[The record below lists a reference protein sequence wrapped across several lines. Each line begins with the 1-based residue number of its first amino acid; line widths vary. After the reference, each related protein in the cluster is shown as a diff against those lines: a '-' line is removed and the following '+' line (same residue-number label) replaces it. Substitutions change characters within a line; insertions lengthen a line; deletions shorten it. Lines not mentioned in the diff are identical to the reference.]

1 MYEYKAT
8 IRRIVD
14 GDTVDVDIDLGFDCW
29 MHNQRIRLYGVD
41 TPECRQRDKARKAH
55 GLLAK
60 AYVQKALIVGEV
72 YALRTKEKGK
82 FGRYLG
88 EIKVGRTT
96 INKLLIKEKLAVEYT
111 GQNKKEIAAAQEANR
126 QALIK
131 EGKLTATGVPPVS
144 EYEDRL

>member
-8 IRRIVD
+8 IKKIVD
-14 GDTVDVDIDLGFDCW
+14 GDTCDVDIDLGFDVW
-29 MHNQRIRLYGVD
+29 LRDQRIRLYGID
-41 TPECRQRDKARKAH
+41 TPECRQRNKAGKAH

-60 AYVQKALIVGEV
+60 KYVQETLVVGRT
-72 YALRTKEKGK
+72 YALTTKEKGK

-96 INKLLIKEKLAVEYT
+96 INKLLIKQKLAVAYT

-126 QALIK
+126 IALIK
-131 EGKLTATGVPPVS
+131 EGKL
-144 EYEDRL
+144 